1 METETRKVIVIGAGI
16 AGLTCAYRLKQA
28 GCPVTVV
35 EAADCVGGVMRS
47 SIEDDFLCERGPN
60 SFQNTPEILE
70 LVHELGLD
78 HELVTAEARLPRYIF
93 YRGTLHPAPM
103 APATLLSTRLLT
115 AAGKLRIVREL
126 WTKPGSDSR
135 DESLSDFVIRH
146 FGTEVLRNFVVP
158 FVSGIYAG
166 DPSRLSARSAFPSLI
181 DLEREYGSLIKGL
194 VFSARRSAKPRRPR
208 QLCSFQQGLQRL
220 PLRLAE
226 RIGADNIILGG
237 QVQNL
242 RAMPRDGRN
251 DFAMTALTTEGSLEL
266 AGNAVVIATPAYEAA
281 GLLRSFSTSCAT
293 ELASIEYPPLAGL
306 CLAYRRSDVPHP
318 LDGFGFLVPR
328 DEGVRFLGCIWS
340 STLFRGRA
348 PADAALLTIFV
359 GGATDTG
366 VSSLTDGQ
374 VVDVAREDLRTTL
387 KITAAPR
394 VMAIHRYQRAIPQP
408 TLGHEAR
415 LQRIDEELRNIPGIY
430 LVGNYLRGVSIPD
443 SVKQAGEQAKAVS
456 SRQ

>member
-28 GCPVTVV
+28 GCPVTVI
-35 EAADCVGGVMRS
+35 EATDCVGGVMRS
-47 SIEDDFLCERGPN
+47 SIESDFLCERGPN
-60 SFQNTPEILE
+60 SFQNTPEILD

-78 HELVTAEARLPRYIF
+78 HELVTAEAGLPRYIF
-93 YRGTLHPAPM
+93 YRGTLHRPPMSPA
-103 APATLLSTRLLT
+103 ALLSTRLLT

-126 WTKPGSDSR
+126 WTRPGSDSR

-146 FGTEVLRNFVVP
+146 FGTEVLRNFVAP

-166 DPSRLSARSAFPSLI
+166 DPSRLSARSAFPYLI
-181 DLEREYGSLIKGL
+181 DLEREYGSLIKGFVL
-194 VFSARRSAKPRRPR
+194 SARRSAKPRRPR
-208 QLCSFQQGLQRL
+208 QLCSFQQGLRRL
-220 PLRLAE
+220 PLCLAE
-226 RIGADNIILGG
+226 RIGADNIMLRGE
-237 QVQNL
+237 VQNL
-242 RAMPRDGRN
+242 RAISPN
-251 DFAMTALTTEGSLEL
+251 AFTITASTAEGSREL
-266 AGNAVVIATPAYEAA
+266 TGTAVVIATPAYEAA
-281 GLLRSFSTSCAT
+281 GLMRPFSTSCAT

-306 CLAYRRSDVPHP
+306 CLAYRKSDVPHS

-328 DEGVRFLGCIWS
+328 GEGVRFLGCIWS

-348 PADAALLTIFV
+348 PADAVLLTIFV

-366 VSSLTDGQ
+366 VASLSDGQ
-374 VVDVAREDLRTTL
+374 VVDVVREDLRTSL

-394 VMAIHRYQRAIPQP
+394 IVAVHRHQRAIPQP

-415 LQRIDEELRNIPGIY
+415 LRRIDEELGKIPGIY
-430 LVGNYLRGVSIPD
+430 LVGNYLRGISIPD
-443 SVKQAGEQAKAVS
+443 SVKQAGELAKAVS

>member
-1 METETRKVIVIGAGI
+1 MKTESRRVIVIGAGI

-35 EAADCVGGVMRS
+35 EATDCVGGVMRTC
-47 SIEDDFLCERGPN
+47 IEGDFLCERGPN
-60 SFQNTPEILE
+60 SFQNTPEILD

-78 HELVTAEARLPRYIF
+78 QELVTAEARLPRYIF
-93 YRGTLHPAPM
+93 YRGILHRAPM
-103 APATLLSTRLLT
+103 APASLLTTQLLT

-126 WTKPGSDSR
+126 WIRPGSGRR

-146 FGTEVLRNFVVP
+146 FGTEALRNFVAP
-158 FVSGIYAG
+158 FVSGVYAG
-166 DPSRLSARSAFPSLI
+166 DPCRLSARSAFPYLI
-181 DLEREYGSLIKGL
+181 DLEREYGSLIKGFVL
-194 VFSARRSAKPRRPR
+194 SARRSAKPRRPR
-208 QLCSFQQGLQRL
+208 RLCSFQQGLQRL

-226 RIGADNIILGG
+226 RIGADSIMLRG

-242 RAMPRDGRN
+242 RAISRGGRN
-251 DFAMTALTTEGSLEL
+251 AFTMTVSTAEGSQEL
-266 AGNAVVIATPAYEAA
+266 AGDAVVIATPAYEAA
-281 GLLRSFSTSCAT
+281 GLLRSFSTSCAN

-306 CLAYRRSDVPHP
+306 CLAYRKSDVPHP

-328 DEGVRFLGCIWS
+328 GEGVRILGCIWS
-340 STLFRGRA
+340 STLFHGRA

-359 GGATDTG
+359 GGATDTE
-366 VSSLTDGQ
+366 VASLSDDQ
-374 VVDVAREDLRTTL
+374 VVDAVREDLRTSL

-394 VMAIHRYQRAIPQP
+394 IMAIHRYQRAIPQP

-415 LQRIDEELRNIPGIY
+415 LQRIDQELGKIPGLY

-443 SVKQAGEQAKAVS
+443 SVKQASELAKAVG